1 MRAYL
6 EEAAL
11 SVGKAQGVV
20 TLEIVVQGVR
30 VRQLRYGRKTAEHV
44 VVWAELEHARINPLL
59 AVIERMTRE
68 TK

>member
-44 VVWAELEHARINPLL
+44 VVWAELEYARVNPLL

-68 TK
+68 TR

>member
-30 VRQLRYGRKTAEHV
+30 VRQLRYGRKTAEQV
-44 VVWAELEHARINPLL
+44 VAWAELEHARVNPLL

-68 TK
+68 TR